1 MLANN
6 SKLFLKKTL
15 RRKAKKTKTIAKDFH
30 LGKYAD
36 ACHPSTAR
44 QSNMAERW
52 SAEAEDDRSAWEKS
66 FVKDAM
72 GMIVIW

>member
-1 MLANN
+1 MPIIEN
-6 SKLFLKKTL
+6 SLKKNL
-15 RRKAKKTKTIAKDFH
+15 RAEDKKTKTIAKDFY

-44 QSNMAERW
+44 QSNIAERW

-66 FVKDAM
+66 IVQDAM
-72 GMIVIW
+72 GMIVIWW

>member
-1 MLANN
+1 
-6 SKLFLKKTL
+6 
-15 RRKAKKTKTIAKDFH
+15 
-30 LGKYAD
+30 
-36 ACHPSTAR
+36 
-44 QSNMAERW
+44 MAERW